1 MKRSILRNYLIYSI
15 IFGILMGVIFR
26 LVTPIFVTFNSDLL
40 KHAFTALCLFAGIG
54 VGFFSYLIGKK
65 SLMNT
70 ILEIGNFS
78 NQVANGNFREVL
90 KIKSEDEIGQ
100 FVLHYNALM
109 DKLKES
115 ILSIKLLA
123 EEINRTMQEQKIAS
137 NDLSTNTQSLSDRY
151 EALSTESLSNASNLT
166 YSISQFNVL
175 CHSIESLMFQIKEL
189 SSAIYDIKNISDKAI
204 DRTKQFERKFVALED
219 SLTSLKQRMDII
231 NISSAEI
238 SKTVEL
244 VQSISEKINLLS
256 LNAAIES
263 ARAGENGRGFAVVSD
278 EISKLATKT
287 GSSLKNI
294 QTLVRK
300 NHIEVKSGIEA
311 FHLNFERINEL
322 VKDSKQIALDF
333 ESLGVEMN
341 NQIQNQSKVTS
352 EANESIE
359 ISNVIQTYLEKY
371 QASVERTKAILLDMN
386 ELGVENA
393 ASAEEL
399 SAASEEIVA
408 FTQRLEDNLNFYVF

>member
-1 MKRSILRNYLIYSI
+1 
-15 IFGILMGVIFR
+15 
-26 LVTPIFVTFNSDLL
+26 
-40 KHAFTALCLFAGIG
+40 
-54 VGFFSYLIGKK
+54 
-65 SLMNT
+65 
-70 ILEIGNFS
+70 
-78 NQVANGNFREVL
+78 
-90 KIKSEDEIGQ
+90 
-100 FVLHYNALM
+100 
-109 DKLKES
+109 
-115 ILSIKLLA
+115 
-123 EEINRTMQEQKIAS
+123 
-137 NDLSTNTQSLSDRY
+137 
-151 EALSTESLSNASNLT
+151 
-166 YSISQFNVL
+166 
-175 CHSIESLMFQIKEL
+175 
-189 SSAIYDIKNISDKAI
+189 
-204 DRTKQFERKFVALED
+204 
-219 SLTSLKQRMDII
+219 MDII

-371 QASVERTKAILLDMN
+371 QASLERTKAILLDMN